1 MAEARLSV
9 STGIVVG
16 AAQAADAPSPF
27 PSTETK
33 LEFASGY
40 CPRCSAR
47 LEPHSC
53 KLICRGCGY
62 YMSCSDFY

>member
-9 STGIVVG
+9 SIGIVVG
-16 AAQAADAPSPF
+16 AAGAPSPV
-27 PSTETK
+27 PGTETK